1 MTWQVRWR
9 IKKPVKQEL
18 RGRYGRKQNSL
29 GVISEPYY
37 QQRNLEIGTVGSN
50 INSAIP
56 YQHSLPTGT
65 DTETQRTNC
74 WLSTERRVGGGQN
87 R

>member
-9 IKKPVKQEL
+9 IKEPVKQEL

-29 GVISEPYY
+29 GVISGPYY
-37 QQRNLEIGTVGSN
+37 QQRNLETGTLGSN

-65 DTETQRTNC
+65 DP
-74 WLSTERRVGGGQN
+74 
-87 R
+87 